1 MEKQREDYKNTLY
14 KKTYLKNY
22 IDKLKQAVVYQE
34 ELIQREAMLKVNR
47 YLIIPLEMYL
57 DNYCRVRE
65 VFDYKCNQDRCY
77 RYSTLGLMLSR

>member
-34 ELIQREAMLKVNR
+34 ELIQREAMLKVNS
-47 YLIIPLEMYL
+47 
-57 DNYCRVRE
+57 
-65 VFDYKCNQDRCY
+65 YK
-77 RYSTLGLMLSR
+77 

>member
-47 YLIIPLEMYL
+47 YLIIPLEMSL

-65 VFDYKCNQDRCY
+65 VFDYKCDYTCDY
-77 RYSTLGLMLSR
+77 TS